1 MTEPTLLLQRVRE
14 GDPDACDELFE
25 VLRHEIHG
33 VAHAVMQDEA
43 REVTVQAS
51 VLVSELY
58 LNVRGALERGFA
70 EDRGKGDIAWPSR
83 EDFLRYAAACMRS
96 FLVDVARRRAAA
108 KRGGDVRRVAL
119 TDDALRLS
127 SPSELTLFLD
137 DACSKLAEG
146 RPVHAELLSLVRF
159 GGLSPRQAGRALGL
173 ARRETEDVWAFAR
186 AWLAREW
193 GVVDGD

>member
-1 MTEPTLLLQRVRE
+1 MTEPTLLLQRARE

-33 VAHAVMQDEA
+33 VARAVMQDEA
-43 REVTVQAS
+43 REITVQAS
-51 VLVSELY
+51 ALVSELY
-58 LNVRGALERGFA
+58 LSVRGTLERGLGSDRA
-70 EDRGKGDIAWPSR
+70 EGDTGWPSR

-96 FLVDVARRRAAA
+96 FLVDVARRRTAA

-119 TDDALRLS
+119 TDDALGLS
-127 SPSELTLFLD
+127 SPTELTLFLD
-137 DACSKLAEG
+137 DACSKLAEA
-146 RPVHAELLSLVRF
+146 RPTHAELLSLVRF

-173 ARRETEDVWAFAR
+173 PRRESEDVWAFAR

-193 GVVDGD
+193 GGRDDD